1 MTEDERQ
8 AAGGSVGA
16 PGTGAPGAGAPGAG
30 APGDGATAGSWDASA
45 VRALRARLGLTQA
58 ELAERMGTR
67 QQTVSEWET
76 GVRAPR
82 RMSRRLLRMV
92 AEEAGVYDPGPPDVQ
107 TDTQPDP
114 GPHAVA
120 RDGHSAS

>member
-1 MTEDERQ
+1 MHGDERPTG
-8 AAGGSVGA
+8 ASDAGA
-16 PGTGAPGAGAPGAG
+16 PGTEGAGGG
-30 APGDGATAGSWDASA
+30 WDASA

-76 GVRAPR
+76 GARAPR

-92 AEEAGVYDPGPPDVQ
+92 AEEAGAYDPGAPDA
-107 TDTQPDP
+107 QPDP
-114 GPHAVA
+114 ARDPQPDAGPHDVA
-120 RDGHSAS
+120 RDGQGTS